1 MIEGGGRACD
11 PLCELMSRG
20 ARVRPIKSRKEMRH
34 ARILIALEANPAIR
48 VNQLAEELD
57 VSTETIRRDLAELD
71 QIGRLSRTYGG
82 AVSTGAR
89 FEPAL
94 TERLALHV
102 TERQAIA
109 QTAIERFGQAETML
123 LGGGATVLAFARAL
137 RDTQQRRT
145 IITPAYPIA
154 VELSSNPLIEIM
166 LLPGIFEPQER
177 MVYGPETIRALDR
190 YRAEVVIIGASGLA
204 ASGVSEA
211 MLQIGEVYS
220 AMLQMADRA
229 VVLADHS
236 KFGKRALMLLGGWNS
251 RMCLITD
258 RMPEKELEQSLRDA
272 GSQIILP
279 TVPRPS
285 GA

>member
-1 MIEGGGRACD
+1 
-11 PLCELMSRG
+11 
-20 ARVRPIKSRKEMRH
+20 MRH
-34 ARILIALEANPAIR
+34 ARILAALEANPALR
-48 VNQLAEELD
+48 VNQLAEQLE

-82 AVSTGAR
+82 AVSAGSR

-102 TERQAIA
+102 AERLAIA
-109 QTAIERFGQAETML
+109 RTAIERFGDAETML
-123 LGGGATVLAFARAL
+123 LGGGATMLSFARAL

-145 IITPAYPIA
+145 VITPAYPIA
-154 VELSSNPLIEIM
+154 VELSSNPLSEIM

-177 MVYGPETIRALDR
+177 MVYGPETLRALDR

-211 MLQIGEVYS
+211 MLQVGEIYS
-220 AMLQMADRA
+220 AMLRTADRA

-236 KFGKRALMLLGGWNS
+236 KFGKRALMLLTAWNN
-251 RMCLITD
+251 RMSLVTD
-258 RMPEKELEQSLRDA
+258 RMPEGDLSLTMREA
-272 GSQIILP
+272 GAQVILP
-279 TVPRPS
+279 TASDPI
-285 GA
+285 GKEDAAE

>member
-1 MIEGGGRACD
+1 MKPTR
-11 PLCELMSRG
+11 
-20 ARVRPIKSRKEMRH
+20 SRKEMRH
-34 ARILIALEANPAIR
+34 ARILAALEANPTLR
-48 VNQLAEELD
+48 VNQLAEQLE

-82 AVSTGAR
+82 AVSAGSR

-109 QTAIERFGQAETML
+109 RTAIERFGDAETML
-123 LGGGATVLAFARAL
+123 LGGGATMLTFARAL
-137 RDTQQRRT
+137 RDTHQRRT
-145 IITPAYPIA
+145 VITPAYPIA

-177 MVYGPETIRALDR
+177 MVYGPDTIRALDR

-211 MLQIGEVYS
+211 MLQVGEVYS
-220 AMLQMADRA
+220 AMLRTADRA

-236 KFGKRALMLLGGWNS
+236 KFGKRALMLLTAWTN
-251 RMCLITD
+251 RMSLITD
-258 RMPEKELEQSLRDA
+258 RMPEGDLSLAMREVGA
-272 GSQIILP
+272 QVILP
-279 TVPRPS
+279 APAAEAAGPDTNM
-285 GA
+285 